1 MTGDNGDH
9 SPVSYSAGVRVGS
22 TRSPKSELEFSC
34 PRVSFIISRTF
45 QVQYSTV
52 LRSESS
58 LIILRNLDCAAYDRL
73 ATVSWANHRACQMQ
87 IYDHCLDKNGPGV
100 VSRYRYENTVQDR

>member
-1 MTGDNGDH
+1 MTSDNGDH
-9 SPVSYSAGVRVGS
+9 SPVSYSAGVRAGS

-34 PRVSFIISRTF
+34 PRVSFIISRTVPF
-45 QVQYSTV
+45 KFNTV

-73 ATVSWANHRACQMQ
+73 ATVSWANHRAFQMQ
-87 IYDHCLDKNGPGV
+87 IYDHCLDKNRPGV
-100 VSRYRYENTVQDR
+100 VYRYENTVQGR